1 VLQVSLERDGVALP
15 AGSTELIA
23 TTSEQQSESI
33 WAALAT
39 EGGVTQSPESSEK
52 PRGLVPLPETPK
64 PIYFTAGELHIRPSP
79 IGTILKEEA
88 GRIYPDSS
96 TYLLIQIN
104 EQGRVDHAEILGSTN
119 ETLAREALGAF
130 ANARYVPG
138 AIAGR
143 KVKSELRVEVIS
155 SNDIGILLRP
165 AN

>member
-1 VLQVSLERDGVALP
+1 MLQVSLKSEPAVLP
-15 AGSTELIA
+15 AVSAEWSVTNNE
-23 TTSEQQSESI
+23 QSEPI
-33 WAALAT
+33 WVTGATDAGAAHA
-39 EGGVTQSPESSEK
+39 PEYPEQ
-52 PRGLVPLPETPK
+52 PPGLFPLPEKPPK
-64 PIYFTAGELHIRPSP
+64 PIYFSAGELHIRPSP
-79 IGTILKEEA
+79 IGRILKEEA

-104 EQGRVDHAEILGSTN
+104 EEGRVDHAEILSSTN
-119 ETLAREALGAF
+119 ETLAREALREF

-155 SNDIGILLRP
+155 NNDIGFLLKR

>member
-1 VLQVSLERDGVALP
+1 MNEQSPSPWLSAPPD
-15 AGSTELIA
+15 AGITLSTE
-23 TTSEQQSESI
+23 
-33 WAALAT
+33 
-39 EGGVTQSPESSEK
+39 SPEIS
-52 PRGLVPLPETPK
+52 PGLLHLPERPPK

-79 IGTILKEEA
+79 IGRILKEEA

-104 EQGRVDHAEILGSTN
+104 EEGRVDHAEILSSTN
-119 ETLAREALGAF
+119 ETLAREALREF

-155 SNDIGILLRP
+155 NNAIGLLLKP